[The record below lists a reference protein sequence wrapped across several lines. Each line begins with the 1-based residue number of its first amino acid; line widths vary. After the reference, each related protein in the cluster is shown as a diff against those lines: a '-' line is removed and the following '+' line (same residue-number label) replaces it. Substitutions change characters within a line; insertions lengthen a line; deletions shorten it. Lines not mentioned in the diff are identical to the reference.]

1 MLELRLSELA
11 QSLGVA
17 YESGDAVVTGLA
29 IDSRAV
35 NSGDLFV
42 AIDGEHVNGQ
52 DFIDTALDNGASAIA
67 CTRPINVAAPH
78 IKAADSHQVCAI
90 YGRLIRERFHGS
102 VIGITGSAGKT
113 TAKSFLESICG
124 RAGTTVATLGNQN
137 NELGVPLTLARLSA
151 DPAFAVVEMGASR
164 KGDIAYL
171 KSMATPQVVVLLN
184 ALEAH
189 VGRFGSLEAIVET
202 KGEILDDLTASDTA
216 VLNADQSH
224 YSTWQLRAEP
234 ARIISFGESSA
245 ADVRLVD
252 VIDRGFDGSDIT
264 VDTMGTRMS
273 LRLSIPGKGGVTNA
287 LAAIAA
293 AMALD
298 IDVSLVAQGIEA
310 LSPVEGRGN
319 TLHLD
324 KGIRLIDDSYNAS
337 PSSVMAALDSL
348 KHARPPRT
356 AVLADMLELGDDG
369 PDYHREV
376 GRHLSDLG
384 IERVIAV
391 GELAAHIPDNCTS
404 HALHFANTDQ
414 LLADC
419 PDFFQD
425 ETILVKGSRAMQ
437 LDRFVTSMTAST
449 GEATC

>member
-17 YESGDAVVTGLA
+17 CETGDAVVTGLA

-35 NSGDLFV
+35 KFGDLFV
-42 AIDGEHVNGQ
+42 AIDGENVDGH
-52 DFIDTALDNGASAIA
+52 DFINDALENGAAAIA
-67 CTRPINVAAPH
+67 CTRPIDVAAPH
-78 IKAADSHQVCAI
+78 IKATDSHQVCAI
-90 YGRLIRERFHGS
+90 YGQLIRGRFQGS

-124 RAGTTVATLGNQN
+124 LAGATVATSGNQN

-151 DPAFAVVEMGASR
+151 DPRFAVVEMGASQ

-171 KSMATPQVVVLLN
+171 KSMAAPQVVVLLN

-189 VGRFGSLEAIVET
+189 VGRFGSVEAIVET

-216 VLNADQSH
+216 ILNADQSH
-224 YSTWQLRAEP
+224 HSTWQLRAAP
-234 ARIISFGESSA
+234 ARIISFGESSI
-245 ADVRLVD
+245 ADIQVLD
-252 VIDRGFDGSDIT
+252 LIDRGFDGSDIT
-264 VDTMGTRMS
+264 VDAMGTHIS
-273 LRLSIPGKGGVTNA
+273 LRLSIPGKGGVINA

-298 IDVSLVAQGIEA
+298 IDMSVIVQGIEA
-310 LSPVEGRGN
+310 LSPVKGRGN

-324 KGIRLIDDSYNAS
+324 RGIRLIDDSYNAS

-348 KHARPPRT
+348 EHARPPRT

-391 GELAAHIPDNCTS
+391 GELSTHIANHCAS
-404 HALHFANTDQ
+404 QAMHFANTDQ

-419 PDFFQD
+419 PEFHQD
-425 ETILVKGSRAMQ
+425 ETILVKGSRGMQ
-437 LDRFVTSMTAST
+437 LDRFVTSLASSL

>member
-11 QSLGVA
+11 QSLSVA
-17 YESGDAVVTGLA
+17 CESGDAVVTGLA
-29 IDSRAV
+29 IDSRGV
-35 NSGDLFV
+35 KPGDLFV
-42 AIDGEHVNGQ
+42 AIHGEHVDGH
-52 DFIDTALDNGASAIA
+52 DFIDNALDKGAAAIA
-67 CTRPINVAAPH
+67 CTCPINVAAPH
-78 IKAADSHQVCAI
+78 ITVGDSHQVCAI
-90 YGRLIRERFHGS
+90 YGRLIRERFHGL

-151 DPAFAVVEMGASR
+151 DPAFAVVEMGASQ

-224 YSTWQLRAEP
+224 YSMWQLRAAP

-264 VDTMGTRMS
+264 VDAMGKRMS
-273 LRLSIPGKGGVTNA
+273 LRLSIAGKGGVTNA
-287 LAAIAA
+287 LAAIAG
-293 AMALD
+293 AMTLE
-298 IDVSLVAQGIEA
+298 IDVSLIAQGIEA

-356 AVLADMLELGDDG
+356 AVLGDMLELGDDG

-391 GELAAHIPDNCTS
+391 GELSAHISDNCTS

-419 PDFFQD
+419 PDFFRD
-425 ETILVKGSRAMQ
+425 ETILVKGSRGMQ
-437 LDRFVTSMTAST
+437 LDRFVTSMAASA

>member
-17 YESGDAVVTGLA
+17 CESGDAVVTGLA

-35 NSGDLFV
+35 KFGDLFV
-42 AIDGEHVNGQ
+42 AIDGEHVDGH
-52 DFIDTALDNGASAIA
+52 DFIDNALENGAAAIA
-67 CTRPINVAAPH
+67 CTRPIDVAAPH
-78 IKAADSHQVCAI
+78 IKATDSHQVCAI
-90 YGRLIRERFHGS
+90 YGQLIRGRFQGS

-124 RAGTTVATLGNQN
+124 LAGATVATLGNQN
-137 NELGVPLTLARLSA
+137 NELGVPLTLARLST
-151 DPAFAVVEMGASR
+151 DPRFAVVEMGASQ

-171 KSMATPQVVVLLN
+171 KSMAAPQVVVLLN

-189 VGRFGSLEAIVET
+189 VGRFGSVEAIVET

-216 VLNADQSH
+216 ILNADQSY
-224 YSTWQLRAEP
+224 YSTWQLRAAP
-234 ARIISFGESSA
+234 ARIVSFGESST
-245 ADVRLVD
+245 ADIQVLD
-252 VIDRGFDGSDIT
+252 LIDRGFDGSDIT
-264 VDTMGTRMS
+264 VDAMGAHIS
-273 LRLSIPGKGGVTNA
+273 LRLSIPGKGGVINA

-298 IDVSLVAQGIEA
+298 IDMSVIVQGIEA

-324 KGIRLIDDSYNAS
+324 RGIRLIDDSYNAS

-348 KHARPPRT
+348 EHARPPRT

-391 GELAAHIPDNCTS
+391 GELSKHIANHCAS
-404 HALHFANTDQ
+404 KAMHFANADQ

-419 PDFFQD
+419 PEFHQD
-425 ETILVKGSRAMQ
+425 ETILVKGSRGMQ
-437 LDRFVTSMTAST
+437 LDRFVTSLASSL

>member
-11 QSLGVA
+11 RSLGVA
-17 YESGDAVVTGLA
+17 CESGDTVVTGLA

-35 NSGDLFV
+35 KPGDLFV
-42 AIDGEHVNGQ
+42 AIDGERVDGH
-52 DFIDTALDNGASAIA
+52 DFIDDALDNGAAAIA
-67 CTRPINVAAPH
+67 FTRPINLAAPH

-90 YGRLIRERFHGS
+90 YGQLIRERFNGS

-113 TAKSFLESICG
+113 TTKSFLESICG
-124 RAGTTVATLGNQN
+124 LAGTTIATLGNQN

-151 DPAFAVVEMGASR
+151 DPAFAIVEMGAAQR
-164 KGDIAYL
+164 GDIAYL
-171 KSMATPQVVVLLN
+171 KLMTAPQVVVLLN

-189 VGRFGSLEAIVET
+189 VGRFGSPEAIVET
-202 KGEILDDLTASDTA
+202 KGEILDDLTSSDTA
-216 VLNADQSH
+216 ILNADQSH
-224 YSTWQLRAEP
+224 FPAWHLRAAP
-234 ARIISFGESSA
+234 ARIISFGESST
-245 ADVRLVD
+245 ADVQLVD
-252 VIDRGFDGSDIT
+252 VIDRGFDGSDIV
-264 VDTMGTRMS
+264 VDAMGIRMS
-273 LRLSIPGKGGVTNA
+273 LCLSIPGKGGVTNA

-298 IDVSLVAQGIEA
+298 IDASLTAQGIET

-319 TLHLD
+319 TLRLD

-337 PSSVMAALDSL
+337 PSSVMAALDTL
-348 KHARPPRT
+348 KLARPPRT

-391 GELAAHIPDNCTS
+391 GELSAHISDNCASNT
-404 HALHFANTDQ
+404 LHFATTDQ
-414 LLADC
+414 LLADR

-425 ETILVKGSRAMQ
+425 ETILVKGSRGMQ
-437 LDRFVTSMTAST
+437 LDRFVTSMKASA

>member
-11 QSLGVA
+11 RSLGVA
-17 YESGDAVVTGLA
+17 CESGDAAVTGLA

-35 NSGDLFV
+35 KPGDLFV
-42 AIDGEHVNGQ
+42 AIDGEHLDGQ
-52 DFIDTALDNGASAIA
+52 DFIDDALENGAVAIA
-67 CTRPINVAAPH
+67 CARPINVAVPH
-78 IKAADSHQVCAI
+78 IKAADSNQVCAV
-90 YGRLIRERFHGS
+90 YGQLIRERFHGS

-124 RAGTTVATLGNQN
+124 RAGTTVATFGNQN
-137 NELGVPLTLARLSA
+137 NEFGVPLTLARLSA
-151 DPAFAVVEMGASR
+151 DPTFAVIEMAASQ

-171 KSMATPQVVVLLN
+171 KSMATPHVVLLLN

-224 YSTWQLRAEP
+224 LASWQLRAAP
-234 ARIISFGESSA
+234 ARIISFGESST
-245 ADVRLVD
+245 ADIRLVD
-252 VIDRGFDGSDIT
+252 LLDRGFDGSDIT
-264 VDTMGTRMS
+264 VDAMGTQIS

-287 LAAIAA
+287 MAAIAA
-293 AMALD
+293 TMALD
-298 IDVSLVAQGIEA
+298 IDVSLIAQGIEA

-319 TLHLD
+319 TLHLN
-324 KGIRLIDDSYNAS
+324 KGIRLINDTYNAS

-356 AVLADMLELGDDG
+356 AVLADMLELGNDG

-384 IERVIAV
+384 IERLIAV
-391 GELAAHIPDNCTS
+391 GELSAHISDNCAS
-404 HALHFANTDQ
+404 NALHFANTDQ

-419 PDFFQD
+419 PEFFQG
-425 ETILVKGSRAMQ
+425 ETILVKGSRGMQ
-437 LDRFVTSMTAST
+437 LDRFVTSMTASA

>member
-1 MLELRLSELA
+1 
-11 QSLGVA
+11 
-17 YESGDAVVTGLA
+17 
-29 IDSRAV
+29 
-35 NSGDLFV
+35 
-42 AIDGEHVNGQ
+42 
-52 DFIDTALDNGASAIA
+52 
-67 CTRPINVAAPH
+67 
-78 IKAADSHQVCAI
+78 
-90 YGRLIRERFHGS
+90 
-102 VIGITGSAGKT
+102 
-113 TAKSFLESICG
+113 
-124 RAGTTVATLGNQN
+124 
-137 NELGVPLTLARLSA
+137 
-151 DPAFAVVEMGASR
+151 
-164 KGDIAYL
+164 
-171 KSMATPQVVVLLN
+171 
-184 ALEAH
+184 
-189 VGRFGSLEAIVET
+189 
-202 KGEILDDLTASDTA
+202 
-216 VLNADQSH
+216 
-224 YSTWQLRAEP
+224 
-234 ARIISFGESSA
+234 
-245 ADVRLVD
+245 
-252 VIDRGFDGSDIT
+252 
-264 VDTMGTRMS
+264 MS

-293 AMALD
+293 AIALD
-298 IDVSLVAQGIEA
+298 IDVSLIKQGIET

-391 GELAAHIPDNCTS
+391 GELSAHISDNCVS

-419 PDFFQD
+419 PEFFQD
-425 ETILVKGSRAMQ
+425 ETILVKGSRGMR
-437 LDRFVTSMTAST
+437 LDRFVTSMTASA

>member
-17 YESGDAVVTGLA
+17 CESGDAVVTGLA

-35 NSGDLFV
+35 KPGDLFV
-42 AIDGEHVNGQ
+42 AIDGEHVDGH
-52 DFIDTALDNGASAIA
+52 DFIDKALDNGAAAIA
-67 CTRPINVAAPH
+67 CTRPIDVAAPH
-78 IKAADSHQVCAI
+78 IEAADSHQVCAH
-90 YGRLIRERFHGS
+90 YGQLIRGRFHGS

-137 NELGVPLTLARLSA
+137 NELGVPLTLARLST
-151 DPAFAVVEMGASR
+151 DPTFAVVEMGASQ

-171 KSMATPQVVVLLN
+171 KSMAAPQVVVLLN

-224 YSTWQLRAEP
+224 YSAWHLRAAP
-234 ARIISFGESSA
+234 ARIISFGESST
-245 ADVRLVD
+245 ADIQLLD
-252 VIDRGFDGSDIT
+252 LTDRGFDGSDIT
-264 VDTMGTRMS
+264 VDAMGTQIS

-287 LAAIAA
+287 LASIAA

-298 IDVSLVAQGIEA
+298 IDVSVIVQGIEA

-319 TLHLD
+319 TLYLD
-324 KGIRLIDDSYNAS
+324 RGIRLIDDSYNAS

-376 GRHLSDLG
+376 GQHLSDLG

-391 GELAAHIPDNCTS
+391 GELSAHISDNCVS

-419 PDFFQD
+419 PEFFQD
-425 ETILVKGSRAMQ
+425 ETILVKGSRGMQ
-437 LDRFVTSMTAST
+437 LDRFVTSMTASA

>member
-11 QSLGVA
+11 KGLGVA
-17 YESGDAVVTGLA
+17 CQNGDAVITGLA

-35 NSGDLFV
+35 TPGDLFV
-42 AIDGEHVNGQ
+42 AIDGEHVDGH
-52 DFIDTALDNGASAIA
+52 DFIDKALDNGAVAIA
-67 CTRPINVAAPH
+67 CTRPIDVAAPH
-78 IKAADSHQVCAI
+78 IKAADSHQLCAI
-90 YGRLIRERFHGS
+90 FGQLIRGRFHGS

-137 NELGVPLTLARLSA
+137 NELGVPLTLARLSV

-164 KGDIAYL
+164 KGDITYL
-171 KSMATPQVVVLLN
+171 KSMAKPEVVVLLN

-189 VGRFGSLEAIVET
+189 VGCFGSLEAIVET
-202 KGEILDDLTASDTA
+202 KGEILDDLNASDTA

-224 YSTWQLRAEP
+224 YSTWRLRAAP
-234 ARIISFGESSA
+234 ARIISFGENSA
-245 ADVRLVD
+245 ADVRLLD
-252 VIDRGFDGSDIT
+252 LIYRGFDGSDIT
-264 VDTMGTRMS
+264 VDAMGTRMS
-273 LRLSIPGKGGVTNA
+273 LRLSIPGRGGVTNA

-293 AMALD
+293 AMALG
-298 IDVSLVAQGIEA
+298 IEASLIAQGIEA

-319 TLHLD
+319 MIHLN

-337 PSSVMAALDSL
+337 PSSVIAALDTL
-348 KHARPPRT
+348 KHAKPPRT

-369 PDYHREV
+369 PAYHREV
-376 GRHLSDLG
+376 GRHLSGLG

-391 GELAAHIPDNCTS
+391 GELSAHISDNCTAY
-404 HALHFANTDQ
+404 ALHFANADH

-419 PDFFQD
+419 PEFSQD
-425 ETILVKGSRAMQ
+425 ETVLVKGSRGMQ
-437 LDRFVTSMTAST
+437 LDRFVTSMTISI
-449 GEATC
+449 GEAAC

>member
-1 MLELRLSELA
+1 MLKLRLSELA

-17 YESGDAVVTGLA
+17 CEHGDAVVTGLA

-35 NSGDLFV
+35 NPGDLFV
-42 AIDGEHVNGQ
+42 AIDGERVDGH
-52 DFIDTALDNGASAIA
+52 DFIGNALDNGAAAIA

-78 IKAADSHQVCAI
+78 IKAADSHRVCAVFGQLMR
-90 YGRLIRERFHGS
+90 GRFRGS

-113 TAKSFLESICG
+113 TAKSFLESICE
-124 RAGTTVATLGNQN
+124 RAGTTIATLGNQN

-151 DPAFAVVEMGASR
+151 DPAFAVVEMGASQR
-164 KGDIAYL
+164 GDIAYL

-189 VGRFGSLEAIVET
+189 LGRFGSLEAIVET

-224 YSTWQLRAEP
+224 YSAWRLRAAP
-234 ARIISFGESSA
+234 AGIISFGENRA
-245 ADVRLVD
+245 ANVQLVD
-252 VIDRGFDGSDIT
+252 AVDRGFDGSDIT
-264 VDTMGTRMS
+264 VDAMGTRM
-273 LRLSIPGKGGVTNA
+273 LVRLSIPGKGGVTNA

-293 AMALD
+293 AIALD
-298 IDVSLVAQGIEA
+298 IDVSLIAQGIEA

-391 GELAAHIPDNCTS
+391 GELSAHISDNCVS

-419 PDFFQD
+419 PEFFQD
-425 ETILVKGSRAMQ
+425 ETILVKGSRGMQ
-437 LDRFVTSMTAST
+437 LDRFVTSMTASA

>member
-1 MLELRLSELA
+1 MLELLLSELA
-11 QSLGVA
+11 QSLGVDC
-17 YESGDAVVTGLA
+17 ESGDVVVTGLA
-29 IDSRAV
+29 VDSRAV
-35 NSGDLFV
+35 KPGDLFV
-42 AIDGEHVNGQ
+42 AIDGEHVDGH
-52 DFIDTALDNGASAIA
+52 DFIDKALDNGAAAIV
-67 CTRPINVAAPH
+67 CTRPIDVSAPH
-78 IKAADSHQVCAI
+78 IKAADPHQVCAI
-90 YGRLIRERFHGS
+90 YGQLIRGRFRGS

-124 RAGTTVATLGNQN
+124 LAGATVATLGNQN

-151 DPAFAVVEMGASR
+151 DPKFAVVEMGASQ

-171 KSMATPQVVVLLN
+171 KSMAAPDVVVLLN

-202 KGEILDDLTASDTA
+202 KGEILDDLRASDTA
-216 VLNADQSH
+216 VLNADQSY
-224 YSTWQLRAEP
+224 YSQWRLRAAP
-234 ARIISFGESSA
+234 ARIISFGENPA
-245 ADVRLVD
+245 ADVQLVD

-264 VDTMGTRMS
+264 VDAMGTRMS

-287 LAAIAA
+287 LATIAA

-298 IDVSLVAQGIEA
+298 IDVSLIAQGIEA
-310 LSPVEGRGN
+310 LSPIEGRGN
-319 TLHLD
+319 TLLLD

-348 KHARPPRT
+348 EHARPPRT

-376 GRHLSDLG
+376 GRHLSNLG

-391 GELAAHIPDNCTS
+391 GELSAHIAENCMTQS
-404 HALHFANTDQ
+404 LHFADTNG
-414 LLADC
+414 LLAAC
-419 PDFFQD
+419 PRFFQD
-425 ETILVKGSRAMQ
+425 ETILVKGSRGMQ
-437 LDRFVTSMTAST
+437 LDRFVTSMTSSS

>member
-17 YESGDAVVTGLA
+17 CESGDAVLTGLA

-35 NSGDLFV
+35 KSGDLFV
-42 AIDGEHVNGQ
+42 AIDGEHVDGH
-52 DFIDTALDNGASAIA
+52 DFINNALDNGAAAIA
-67 CTRPINVAAPH
+67 CTRPIDVAAPH
-78 IKAADSHQVCAI
+78 IQAGDSHQVCAI
-90 YGRLIRERFHGS
+90 FGQLIRGQFYGS

-113 TAKSFLESICG
+113 TTKSFLESICG
-124 RAGTTVATLGNQN
+124 LAGATVATSGNQN
-137 NELGVPLTLARLSA
+137 NELGVPLTLAKLSA
-151 DPAFAVVEMGASR
+151 EPTFAVIEMGASQR
-164 KGDIAYL
+164 GDITYL
-171 KSMATPQVVVLLN
+171 KSMATPQTVVLLN

-202 KGEILDDLTASDTA
+202 KGEILDDLTAADTA
-216 VLNADQSH
+216 ILNADQSH
-224 YSTWQLRAEP
+224 YSAWQLRASP
-234 ARIISFGESSA
+234 ARIISFGENSA

-264 VDTMGTRMS
+264 VDAMGAHMS
-273 LRLSIPGKGGVTNA
+273 LRLAIPGKGGVTNA

-293 AMALD
+293 GMALD
-298 IDVSLVAQGIEA
+298 IDVSLITQGIEA
-310 LSPVEGRGN
+310 LLPVEGRGN
-319 TLHLD
+319 TLHLNN
-324 KGIRLIDDSYNAS
+324 GVRLIDDSYNAS
-337 PSSVMAALDSL
+337 PSSVIAALDSL

-376 GRHLSDLG
+376 GRHLSVLG

-391 GELAAHIPDNCTS
+391 GELSVHISDNCVS

-414 LLADC
+414 LLVDC
-419 PDFFQD
+419 PEFLQD
-425 ETILVKGSRAMQ
+425 ETILVKGSRGMQ
-437 LDRFVTSMTAST
+437 LDRFVTSLASSL

>member
-1 MLELRLSELA
+1 MLKLRLSELA

-17 YESGDAVVTGLA
+17 CEHGDAVVTGLA

-35 NSGDLFV
+35 NPGDLFV
-42 AIDGEHVNGQ
+42 AIDGERVDGH
-52 DFIDTALDNGASAIA
+52 DFIGNALDNGAAAIA

-78 IKAADSHQVCAI
+78 IKAADSHGVCAAFGQLMR
-90 YGRLIRERFHGS
+90 GRFRGS
-102 VIGITGSAGKT
+102 MIGITGSAGKT
-113 TAKSFLESICG
+113 TAKSFLESICE
-124 RAGTTVATLGNQN
+124 RAGTTIATLGNQN

-151 DPAFAVVEMGASR
+151 DPAFAVVEMGASQR
-164 KGDIAYL
+164 GDIAYL

-189 VGRFGSLEAIVET
+189 LGRFGSLEAIVET

-216 VLNADQSH
+216 VLNADQPH
-224 YSTWQLRAEP
+224 YSAWRLRAAP
-234 ARIISFGESSA
+234 AGIISFGENRA
-245 ADVRLVD
+245 ANVQLVD
-252 VIDRGFDGSDIT
+252 VVDRGFDGSDIT
-264 VDTMGTRMS
+264 VDAMGTRM
-273 LRLSIPGKGGVTNA
+273 LVRLSIPGKGGVTNA

-293 AMALD
+293 AIALD
-298 IDVSLVAQGIEA
+298 IDVSLIAQGIEA

-319 TLHLD
+319 TLHLH

-391 GELAAHIPDNCTS
+391 GELSAHISDNCVS

-419 PDFFQD
+419 PEFFQD
-425 ETILVKGSRAMQ
+425 ETILVKGSRGMQ
-437 LDRFVTSMTAST
+437 LDRFVTSMTASA